1 MLYTR
6 KTTTMNNSKKIPND
20 MRANLQQKAKKLR
33 RNQDVVMAQEQK
45 ISDNKEQE
53 IKEPVQQQVIEKDK
67 YVANNS
73 EADSTEEMNNISPSN
88 KKNIQYNYPLP
99 DGTFITYQRKIDGQE
114 VTTTYR
120 VERVLKFGGFG
131 ITYKVTLAI
140 HEHIQCFVLKEF
152 YPRNSSRFLDSLHIN
167 LDDNLDYTNKDIKES
182 LESFKKEPKRINA
195 LVKEYQAEDWN
206 SLNLVIPNTEVF
218 EDRGNYYYV
227 MNYVDGTS
235 LYDYL
240 VDLPDYNALSVS
252 DRLSIVKQLC
262 NAVRNMHSV
271 GCVHQDISPMNVM
284 VNPKKKQVVLID
296 YGMCTSLIKK
306 GSSYSMV
313 KYGGTGGF
321 WDIIH
326 YNDYVYNPEILKLWD
341 IYSTGAILAYT
352 CLEKNPKQIREG
364 FLCDLCN
371 KKEVKETDTLV
382 EKKYKT
388 IYNMI
393 IDLVKC
399 STERNLTNRIQ
410 TIEEFETRLDVII
423 DRENHFFDDVDSS
436 KAKFTDE
443 DELFTYVETVNLQE
457 EAHIQQ
463 REEEERKKAEE
474 KKKKEAEEKRKKAEE
489 EKRRKERQE
498 EADKKRKEETKRK
511 IIKYISGLLAGGLI
525 ISLAVWGLNEWIQ
538 RPILPDPESKV
549 ETSVEKTPTSDLDA
563 DAIISLSPV
572 KENLMDKPLANLGKL
587 SNDQMMAVLER
598 AQQDLDFRHQLEH
611 YCHRDL
617 TILQLDQNGVPFKT
631 TMLQL
636 FMNNELGKEYE
647 VSETEIVD
655 NKLKRMILTKK

>member
-1 MLYTR
+1 MLYTS

-33 RNQDVVMAQEQK
+33 RNQDATMAQEQN
-45 ISDNKEQE
+45 IFDNKEQA
-53 IKEPVQQQVIEKDK
+53 IKEPVQQQVIEKDE
-67 YVANNS
+67 YVANDS

-88 KKNIQYNYPLP
+88 EKNIQYNYPLP
-99 DGTFITYQRKIDGQE
+99 NGTFITYQREIEGQE

-120 VERVLKFGGFG
+120 VERVIKSGSFG

-152 YPRNSSRFLDSLHIN
+152 YPRNSVRFLDSLHIN
-167 LDDNLDYTNKDIKES
+167 LDYSNKDIKES
-182 LESFKKEPKRINA
+182 LESFKKEPERINA

-206 SLNLVIPNTEVF
+206 SLNLVIPNTGVF

-240 VDLPDYNALSVS
+240 VDLPDYNVLSVS

-306 GSSYSMV
+306 GSRYSMV
-313 KYGGTGGF
+313 KYGGTEGF

-326 YNDYVYNPEILKLWD
+326 YNDYVYNPKILKLWD

-352 CLEKNPKQIREG
+352 CLEQNPKQIREG
-364 FLCDLCN
+364 FLWDLCN

-410 TIEEFETRLDVII
+410 TIEEFETQLDAII

-436 KAKFTDE
+436 KPESTDE
-443 DELFTYVETVNLQE
+443 DELIPYDESVNLQE
-457 EAHIQQ
+457 EAHKQQ
-463 REEEERKKAEE
+463 LEEEKR
-474 KKKKEAEEKRKKAEE
+474 KKEAEEKRKKEEE
-489 EKRRKERQE
+489 EKRREERQKE
-498 EADKKRKEETKRK
+498 VHKKRKEETKRN
-511 IIKYISGLLAGGLI
+511 IIKYVSGLLAGGMI
-525 ISLAVWGLNEWIQ
+525 IALVVWGLNEWIQ
-538 RPILPDPESKV
+538 HPILPDPEPKV
-549 ETSVEKTPTSDLDA
+549 ETPTSDLDA
-563 DAIISLSPV
+563 DANISLPPV

-631 TMLQL
+631 TIQQL

-655 NKLKRMILTKK
+655 HKLKRIILTKK